1 MRNNRKMK
9 AEIATLKEEEAL
21 LQKRSE
27 ADQLRKLLA
36 EQRAKVACLR
46 GNLIETE
53 SRSNANVTSTPGHV
67 LTTSLLRPKKIK
79 DVVRTW
85 YGLVGRGRNVVRT

>member
-1 MRNNRKMK
+1 MILSISYYYPKTMY
-9 AEIATLKEEEAL
+9 LYY
-21 LQKRSE
+21 
-27 ADQLRKLLA
+27 
-36 EQRAKVACLR
+36 
-46 GNLIETE
+46 
-53 SRSNANVTSTPGHV
+53 VTSTLGHV

>member
-1 MRNNRKMK
+1 MVISYEMTTRVRFVLSYDFLNPILSPF
-9 AEIATLKEEEAL
+9 IA
-21 LQKRSE
+21 
-27 ADQLRKLLA
+27 
-36 EQRAKVACLR
+36 CY
-46 GNLIETE
+46 
-53 SRSNANVTSTPGHV
+53 VTSTPGHV